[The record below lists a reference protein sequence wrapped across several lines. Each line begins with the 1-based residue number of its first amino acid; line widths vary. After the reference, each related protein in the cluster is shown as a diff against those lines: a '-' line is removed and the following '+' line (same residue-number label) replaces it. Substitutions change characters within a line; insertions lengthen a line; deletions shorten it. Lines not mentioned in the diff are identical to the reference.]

1 MQYAVGDKV
10 VHARYGPGRI
20 AGVEEREAADGPR
33 SYYVIEMM
41 TKRLTVHAPVLTAD
55 EVDVRPAMPPST
67 LPQVLKTLGSR
78 PQRLPDDPK
87 ERQELIGAEVK
98 TGRVMQLAK
107 AVRDLT
113 WHGERAHLTKNDS
126 DSLKLG
132 QELLAAE
139 MALVSEGNLAD
150 SSRLIAS
157 TLEAAVTRVVG

>member
-20 AGVEEREAADGPR
+20 AGVEERELVDGLR
-33 SYYVIEMM
+33 SYYVIEMVI
-41 TKRLTVHAPVLTAD
+41 KGLTVHAPVLKAD
-55 EVDVRPAMPPST
+55 EVDVRLAMSPST
-67 LPQVLKTLGSR
+67 LPQVLKTLGSK

-87 ERQELIGAEVK
+87 ERQERIVAEVK

-113 WHGERAHLTKNDS
+113 WHGARAHLTKLDS
-126 DSLKLG
+126 DSLKQG

-139 MALVSEGNLAD
+139 MALVSGGDVAD
-150 SSRLIAS
+150 SNKLIAAA
-157 TLEAAVTRVVG
+157 LAAAVAGR